1 MQLQAQNEFCYIQ
14 ARSTDDR
21 AQSDFNDPALNV
33 NQMMSLS
40 LVAEMN
46 PKRHRWQN
54 NYTFTQA
61 LAYHISTRRIVSA
74 RQDNEQM

>member
-1 MQLQAQNEFCYIQ
+1 MEPFWAEPVKNPVCTPTMQLQAQNEFCYIQ

-46 PKRHRWQN
+46 PKWHR
-54 NYTFTQA
+54 
-61 LAYHISTRRIVSA
+61 
-74 RQDNEQM
+74 

>member
-46 PKRHRWQN
+46 PKRHR
-54 NYTFTQA
+54 
-61 LAYHISTRRIVSA
+61 
-74 RQDNEQM
+74 